1 MRLLAGFPLLS
12 IQKYENILLNN
23 NYTVVIVEQITPPP
37 NPERGVTRIV
47 SPGTTIDGYNKQENH
62 YLMSI
67 YIEKNV
73 YMTKDMYI
81 VGISSIDLSTGKK
94 RFII

>member
-1 MRLLAGFPLLS
+1 M
-12 IQKYENILLNN
+12 NN

-47 SPGTTIDGYNKQENH
+47 SPGTTINNKQENQ

-67 YIEKNV
+67 YIEKNS
-73 YMTKDMYI
+73 YMNKDIYI
-81 VGISSIDLSTGKK
+81 SGVSAIDLSYDSSDAIEEYTVEFQVQYWEPGAYTKDSA
-94 RFII
+94 